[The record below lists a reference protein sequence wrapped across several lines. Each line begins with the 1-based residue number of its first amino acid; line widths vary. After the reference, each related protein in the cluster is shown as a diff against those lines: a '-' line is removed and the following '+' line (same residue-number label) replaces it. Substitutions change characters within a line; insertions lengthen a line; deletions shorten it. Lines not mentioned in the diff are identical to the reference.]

1 MTFLTDKTLETTRRP
16 IFGVI
21 LKATVGTQEAK
32 KVTCLKDLTKFII
45 MIFYINYFNEHIANI
60 IHRLAQ
66 GQYFKVPWGD

>member
-1 MTFLTDKTLETTRRP
+1 MTFFTDKTLEATRGP

-32 KVTCLKDLTKFII
+32 KVTCLKDLPNFII

-60 IHRLAQ
+60 IHRLAR
-66 GQYFKVPWGD
+66 GQYF

>member
-1 MTFLTDKTLETTRRP
+1 MTFLTDKTLETTRGP

-21 LKATVGTQEAK
+21 LKTIVGTQEAK
-32 KVTCLKDLTKFII
+32 KVTFII

>member
-1 MTFLTDKTLETTRRP
+1 MTFLTDKTLETT

-21 LKATVGTQEAK
+21 LKAIVGTQEAK
-32 KVTCLKDLTKFII
+32 KVTCLKDLTKLII
-45 MIFYINYFNEHIANI
+45 MIFYINYIDEHIANI